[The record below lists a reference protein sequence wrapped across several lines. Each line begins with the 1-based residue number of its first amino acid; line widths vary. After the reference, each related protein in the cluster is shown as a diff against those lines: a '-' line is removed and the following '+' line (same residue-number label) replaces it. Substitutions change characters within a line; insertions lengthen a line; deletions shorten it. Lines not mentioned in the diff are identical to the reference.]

1 MSEGHF
7 SLASINP
14 VSGAYSAFA
23 YSVIVAI
30 KLYYALAVLSLPSLT
45 VSPTSHAP
53 QEAPWIKKPF
63 LPPKLYM
70 GFL

>member
-7 SLASINP
+7 SLTSINP

-30 KLYYALAVLSLPSLT
+30 KLYYALAALSLPSLA

-53 QEAPWIKKPF
+53 QEAPWIKKTF